1 MTEAQLEESVMEE
14 DIIEREKEIFG
25 TRRRTVRLEMGISE
39 ARKKIRLQTLGNRVE
54 STLDRLN
61 YAKDSLNASV
71 AKKIQ
76 VIEDQYSKD
85 RSAHELELQRINR
98 EEERM
103 QNSLRLRQRDRMIF
117 LARDLDSAEEQLVAS
132 IQANETDDQIA
143 EDEGQEDEDDGEEG
157 DEVEDEKPGLQ
168 NVMFY
173 PD

>member
-25 TRRRTVRLEMGISE
+25 TRRRTIRLEMGIAS

-103 QNSLRLRQRDRMIF
+103 QTNLRIRQQDRIIF
-117 LARDLDSAEEQLVAS
+117 LARDLDTAEEQLVAS
-132 IQANETDDQIA
+132 IQANETDDQLA
-143 EDEGQEDEDDGEEG
+143 EDQGQEDEDEGEE
-157 DEVEDEKPGLQ
+157 DEGEEE
-168 NVMFY
+168 
-173 PD
+173 

>member
-61 YAKDSLNASV
+61 YAKDSLNVSV
-71 AKKIQ
+71 ARKIQ
-76 VIEDQYSKD
+76 DIEDKYTKE
-85 RSAHELELQRINR
+85 RSTHEVELQRINR

-103 QNSLRLRQRDRMIF
+103 QTNLRIRQQDRIIF
-117 LARDLDSAEEQLVAS
+117 LARDPDTAEEQLVAS
-132 IQANETDDQIA
+132 IQANETDDQLA
-143 EDEGQEDEDDGEEG
+143 EDQGQEDEDEGEE
-157 DEVEDEKPGLQ
+157 DEGEEE
-168 NVMFY
+168 
-173 PD
+173 